1 MNKMEL
7 IMRVAEKTTMPQ
19 KQVKRCLDGILATIG
34 DELKGGREVVLPD
47 FGKFICVRTAARKVR
62 LPNGRWTVIPVTE
75 RPRFKAFTNIRHY
88 SVKYF

>member
-7 IMRVAEKTTMPQ
+7 VMRVAEKTAMPQ
-19 KQVKRCLDGILATIG
+19 KDVKRCLILATIG
-34 DELKGGREVVLPD
+34 DELKGGREIVLPD
-47 FGKFICVRTAARKVR
+47 FGKFMCVRTAARKVR
-62 LPNGRWTVIPVTE
+62 LPNGRWMVIPVTE